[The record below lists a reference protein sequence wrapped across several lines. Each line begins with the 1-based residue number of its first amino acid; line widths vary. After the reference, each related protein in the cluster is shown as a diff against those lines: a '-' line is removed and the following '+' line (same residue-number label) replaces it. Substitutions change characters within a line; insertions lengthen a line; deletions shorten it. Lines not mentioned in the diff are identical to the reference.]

1 MTDEPIYDFHT
12 HSFLSDG
19 ALSPIEL
26 IRRVHI
32 QGYGSIAIT
41 DHIGVGGIEQ
51 LLEALAADCAEAER
65 YWDIRCLPGVELTHL
80 PPEVIAPAAA
90 QARRAGAA
98 VVVVHG
104 ESVAEPVV
112 EGTNR
117 AAVTCPDVD
126 ILGHPGL
133 ITAED
138 VRLAREHGV
147 YLELSAKRGHSLTNG
162 HVARL
167 AREHGATLIVNSD
180 GHQPGDYLTR
190 TTARNVVLGAGLP
203 ESALSELL
211 QHTPRRLLQRIDQ
224 RCAGR
229 PNAAK
234 VA

>member
-1 MTDEPIYDFHT
+1 MTDQPIYDFHT

-32 QGYGSIAIT
+32 QGYRSIAIT
-41 DHIGVGGIEQ
+41 DHVGVGGIEL
-51 LLEALAADCAEAER
+51 LLESLAADCTEAER

-80 PPEVIAPAAA
+80 PPEAIAPAAA
-90 QARRAGAA
+90 RARRAGAA

-104 ESVAEPVV
+104 ESTAEPVV

-117 AAVTCPDVD
+117 AAVVCPDVD

-133 ITAED
+133 IAAED

-180 GHQPGDYLTR
+180 GHQPGDYLTH

>member
-19 ALSPIEL
+19 GLSPIEL

-32 QGYGSIAIT
+32 QGYRSIAIT

-203 ESALSELL
+203 ESALPELL
-211 QHTPRRLLQRIDQ
+211 EHTPQRLLQRIDE

-229 PNAAK
+229 PSAAR

>member
-51 LLEALAADCAEAER
+51 LLESLAADCAEAER

-117 AAVTCPDVD
+117 AAVTCLDVD

-133 ITAED
+133 ITAEE
-138 VRLAREHGV
+138 VQLAREHGV

-203 ESALSELL
+203 ESALPELL

-229 PNAAK
+229 PSAAR

>member
-1 MTDEPIYDFHT
+1 MTEQPIYDFHT

-32 QGYGSIAIT
+32 QGYRSIAIT

-80 PPEVIAPAAA
+80 PPEVIASAAA

-112 EGTNR
+112 VGTNR

-138 VRLAREHGV
+138 VQLAREHGV

-180 GHQPGDYLTR
+180 GHQPGDYLTP

-203 ESALSELL
+203 ESALPELL
-211 QHTPRRLLQRIDQ
+211 EHTPQRLLQRIDQ
-224 RCAGR
+224 RCASR
-229 PNAAK
+229 PGAVQ